1 MIFVELGILLAMILI
16 GSRLKGIGLGVMGML
31 GLLIFVFGF
40 HMKPADPPIAV
51 LLIIIAIVTTAA
63 TLQAAGGL
71 DYLVSLAEK
80 IIRKNPK
87 KITLIAPFTVY
98 VLCLFAGTSHLVY
111 SLLPIIAEVSIK
123 TKIRPERP
131 LSISVIASHLS
142 LTGSPMSAATATLA
156 GLLAYS
162 SAVTDIMMVCIPSCL
177 IGILAGVAVV
187 WKKGKEL
194 YDDPEFL
201 EKLKDPQFAESLQ
214 KSSETVKD
222 IKPGA
227 KIAVLIFGIAILL
240 IVIFGAFPGL
250 IPNVGAGTPGLI
262 VNADGSLNLTGII
275 VMVTLS
281 AAALIMIITKTSAA
295 KVAKMS
301 LFTSMATAVV
311 SVLGVVWMS
320 ATFMH
325 ANEAAIEHVFKDIAA
340 VYPFTFAFALFFMST
355 LTFSQAATTRIMMPL
370 GLSIGITN
378 PHLLAMFPSVNGD
391 FILPGYPTLVAAM
404 DFDRT
409 GTTKIGKYVV
419 NHSFMIPG
427 IVSVATAVGIG
438 FLISSFL

>member
-98 VLCLFAGTSHLVY
+98 FLCLFAGTSHLVY
-111 SLLPIIAEVSIK
+111 SLLPIIAEVSLK

-162 SAVTDIMMVCIPSCL
+162 TAVTDIMLVCIPSCL
-177 IGILAGVAVV
+177 IGILSGVAVV

-201 EKLKDPQFAESLQ
+201 EKLKDPQFAASLQ
-214 KSSETVKD
+214 KSTETVKE
-222 IKPGA
+222 IKPSA
-227 KIAVLIFGIAILL
+227 KVAVLIFGIAILL

-250 IPNVGAGTPGLI
+250 IPNVGEGTPGLI
-262 VNADGSLNLTGII
+262 VNADGSVNLTGII

-281 AAALIMIITKTSAA
+281 AAALIMLITKTSAIE
-295 KVAKMS
+295 VAKMS

-325 ANEAAIEHVFKDIAA
+325 ANEAVIEHVFKDIAA

-427 IVSVATAVGIG
+427 IVSVATAVGVG